1 MQFKIEKTEHVNRTF
16 RITKELAD
24 TLSEIAQREGISV
37 NELVVQ
43 CCNYAISNMEETN
56 DKKNYSKEKIK
67 QESSRLTPARRA
79 QKSTRK
85 CGCLP
90 TPFLS

>member
-43 CCNYAISNMEETN
+43 CCNYAISNMDESN
-56 DKKNYSKEKIK
+56 DKKN
-67 QESSRLTPARRA
+67 
-79 QKSTRK
+79 
-85 CGCLP
+85 
-90 TPFLS
+90 